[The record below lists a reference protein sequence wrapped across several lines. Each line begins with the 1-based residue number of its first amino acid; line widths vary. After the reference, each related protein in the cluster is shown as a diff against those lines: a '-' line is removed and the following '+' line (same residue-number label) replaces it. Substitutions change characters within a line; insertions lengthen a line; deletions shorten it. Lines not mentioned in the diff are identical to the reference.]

1 MVSILCP
8 TASLKPALLL
18 KSALLLSVGVC
29 FLNATSSQAAEG
41 KILAT
46 AGLSQLEG
54 GGGGGLVPWATLAGY
69 DSRDEMAASAFITD
83 VTVSDY
89 RLSSMGVAVGFYDK
103 VELSFAQQTFA
114 LPASLITGLSLTSAD
129 IKQDIVGVKVRL
141 YGDAVYSSYPQI
153 SVGLQHKQLDKATIA
168 TYLGAKDSQ
177 GTDVYLA
184 ATKVH
189 LGVLSG
195 YNLVWN
201 VTARATKANEMGL
214 LGYGGPD
221 NNQYQIMM
229 EGSVGVLLSPH
240 WVVGMEYRQ
249 KPNNLS
255 SVQEDDWY
263 DVYAS
268 YFPNKNVSFTAAYAN
283 LGIIATK
290 TDQSGVYLSMT
301 GYLW

>member
-1 MVSILCP
+1 MTVGLF
-8 TASLKPALLL
+8 
-18 KSALLLSVGVC
+18 SV
-29 FLNATSSQAAEG
+29 TSVLAAEG
-41 KILAT
+41 KIVAT

-54 GGGGGLVPWATLAGY
+54 SGGGGLVPWATLAGY
-69 DSRDEMAASAFITD
+69 DSRDEIAASAFMTD
-83 VTVSDY
+83 VNVTDY

-114 LPASLITGLSLTSAD
+114 LPASLITGLGLNSAE
-129 IKQDIVGVKVRL
+129 IKQNIVGIKLRL
-141 YGDAVYSSYPQI
+141 YGDAVYSAYPQI

-168 TYLGAKDSQ
+168 TYLGAKDSE

-189 LGVLSG
+189 LGALGG

-221 NNQYQIMM
+221 NKHYQVMM
-229 EGSVGVLLSPH
+229 ESSVGVLLSPH
-240 WVVGMEYRQ
+240 WVIGMEYRQ

-255 SVQEDDWY
+255 SVEEEDWS
-263 DVYAS
+263 DVFVS
-268 YFPNKNVSFTAAYAN
+268 YLPNKNVSFTAAYAN
-283 LGIIATK
+283 LGTIATK
-290 TDQSGVYLSMT
+290 ADQSGVYLSMT